1 MTEVN
6 VLFFSTLDILVMAT
20 GVAVDEE
27 TGWCKSVICEKTSGV
42 EYERGGAEGT
52 AILGFI
58 YH

>member
-6 VLFFSTLDILVMAT
+6 ALFFSTLDILVMTT

-42 EYERGGAEGT
+42 A
-52 AILGFI
+52 
-58 YH
+58 